1 MKLFAGLAI
10 GLVMAAAAHAQGIG
24 HAASGTVTKVDR
36 GRSQV
41 TISHGA
47 VPSLKWPAMTMAF
60 AVKDK
65 ALLETMQPGR
75 KMEFKFSQQGQDY
88 VITEGK

>member
-1 MKLFAGLAI
+1 MKLLAALAI
-10 GLVMAAAAHAQGIG
+10 GLVMAAAAHAQGVS

-41 TISHGA
+41 TVTHGA

-75 KMEFKFSQQGQDY
+75 KMVFKFSQQGQDY
-88 VITEGK
+88 VITEVK